1 MEAYS
6 IIVIGAFS
14 SPIIKSFSVISKPE
28 ISFARIDC
36 DAKLAKKIQ
45 QIVYIIFFIIYPL
58 S

>member
-28 ISFARIDC
+28 ISFARIDF

-45 QIVYIIFFIIYPL
+45 QIV
-58 S
+58 